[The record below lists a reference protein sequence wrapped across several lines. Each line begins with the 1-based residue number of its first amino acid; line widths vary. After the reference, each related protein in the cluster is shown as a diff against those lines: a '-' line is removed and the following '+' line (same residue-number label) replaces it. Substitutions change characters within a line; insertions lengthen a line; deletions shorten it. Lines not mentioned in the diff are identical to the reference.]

1 MRPPASGTSVVST
14 ALDDLDASN
23 DASGTTVVPRALL
36 AALLITRCVSSST
49 SSLVSCA
56 PSRSPRGRRRQR
68 GLRPDPQT
76 EAELI
81 GVLES
86 FCRAFADRDGEA
98 VMRLLAPDAD
108 VVVVTSEEPLL
119 RGHEELVAFLDRYV
133 RGATTYSWEWRRHD
147 VSTSGS
153 VAWLLAEGIETATS
167 ERGDERH
174 PYRMTMLLERRGE
187 RWLLTHVHGSS
198 PH

>member
-1 MRPPASGTSVVST
+1 
-14 ALDDLDASN
+14 
-23 DASGTTVVPRALL
+23 
-36 AALLITRCVSSST
+36 
-49 SSLVSCA
+49 
-56 PSRSPRGRRRQR
+56 
-68 GLRPDPQT
+68 LRPDPQT

-86 FCRAFADRDGEA
+86 FCRAFADRDAEA

-119 RGHEELVAFLDRYV
+119 RGHKELVAFLDRYV
-133 RGATTYSWEWRRHD
+133 KGPTTYSWEWRRHD
-147 VSTSGS
+147 VSLSGP
-153 VAWLLAEGIETATS
+153 VAWLVAEGIETATS

-187 RWLLTHVHGSS
+187 RWLLTHIHGSS